1 MQPLV
6 KARLSQFS
14 RWLRPLSSLAW
25 LVPVLVS
32 AQAQAQQP
40 QPQFPFGPA
49 PTGPQPGAQPPG
61 QPFGPPAGGQPGQ
74 VQPGQPGGAQPG
86 GAQPGGAQPGQFGP
100 NPWAPGGGQPG
111 QFGQPGGPGG
121 DPNLGGA
128 GNEVPPAGD
137 QPATPAT
144 DEEELWAQ
152 RFLSLSEQPNLWGST
167 GGLRLSTAGSG
178 AQGTFRTSFL
188 IDWFTAGGFLCN
200 KANSTPQGLP
210 VTCSRSDKSDDAS
223 HVGAFFAL
231 NVTPFSFLEAYAT
244 IRTYANSNSEGK
256 PQLLQVLGDTTFG
269 LKAFLPERI
278 GTYFN
283 AGLEA
288 QLFLLNGTGS
298 VGVNG
303 DSTSAAF
310 RGLLTADFRK
320 PKGEGIPIRADV
332 NFGYKIDN
340 SGSLVTGVEAAR
352 GKAVGLDSQPISR
365 IERFGLGINRV
376 DFFQIGAG
384 VMAPTKYVQPFVE
397 YSVDIPINSRGYQCH
412 TGRVS
417 RGDVCLGLA
426 DFGAADP
433 TTAGGPGYSAIP
445 SRLSLGVRATPFSGS
460 FRGLSG
466 QAMFDIGLS
475 GTSQFIEEVA
485 PTPPWTLYLG
495 VAYAYDTKERP
506 VPVAP
511 PPQIIEKTQ
520 TVEKPQT
527 FVRGVVHEAGKN
539 ETLVADAIVS
549 IAGPSAQGPV
559 ATGPDGRFLTRH
571 MEPGT
576 YSFAIK
582 ANGFKPGVCQAN
594 VTGVAPAMPQPQP
607 ASPQPGQPWTPG
619 QPGPFG
625 PFGPQPGQPGMPN
638 TGGPG
643 GPGGMAQPQ
652 PQPQPQAP
660 QGPTY
665 VDIDCPL
672 EALPKLGNIQGSVK
686 DAEGGT
692 AVAGAI
698 VKMTTADGKETTATA
713 DGNGNF
719 TFRDLTPG
727 QLSIKVDAT
736 GYMVGGTTADV
747 RANDTS
753 RPTIMITKRPKVSLV
768 RLQGNELK
776 IQKQVHFETDS
787 AKILGD
793 SNTLL
798 SEVADTIVRT
808 PSIKKLEIQ
817 GHTDNTGTKDRNAVL
832 SQQRADSVRTF
843 LISSGV
849 EAGRLVAKGYG
860 QDRPLAPN
868 ITAPNRA
875 KNRRVQFII
884 LEGPGAKAGQ

>member
-6 KARLSQFS
+6 KARLSQVR

-40 QPQFPFGPA
+40 QPQPPFGPA
-49 PTGPQPGAQPPG
+49 PTAPG
-61 QPFGPPAGGQPGQ
+61 QPFGPPPA
-74 VQPGQPGGAQPG
+74 

-100 NPWAPGGGQPG
+100 NPWAPGGAQPGGQFGQPGQPGG
-111 QFGQPGGPGG
+111 QFGQPGGQFGQPGPGQPG
-121 DPNLGGA
+121 DPNAGA
-128 GNEVPPAGD
+128 GGEAPPIGD
-137 QPATPAT
+137 QPPASPAT
-144 DEEELWAQ
+144 DEDEVWAQ
-152 RFLSLSEQPNLWGST
+152 RYLSLAEQPNLWGST

-178 AQGTFRTSFL
+178 APGTFRTSFL
-188 IDWFTAGGFLCN
+188 VDWFTAGGFLCN
-200 KANSTPQGLP
+200 KASSTPQGLP

-223 HVGAFFAL
+223 HVGAYFTL
-231 NVTPFSFLEAYAT
+231 NATPFSFLEAYAT

-269 LKAFLPERI
+269 LKAFLPERF

-320 PKGEGIPIRADV
+320 PHGEGVPIRADV
-332 NFGYKIDN
+332 NFGYKLDN
-340 SGSLVTGVEAAR
+340 SGALVTAVEKAR
-352 GKAVGLDSQPISR
+352 GAAVGLDSQPISR

-384 VMAPTKYVQPFVE
+384 VMAPTKYIQPFVE
-397 YSVDIPINSRGYQCH
+397 YTVDIPVNTRGYQCH

-433 TTAGGPGYSAIP
+433 TTSGGPGYPAIP
-445 SRLSLGVRATPFSGS
+445 SRLSLGVRATPFSGA
-460 FRGLSG
+460 FRGLAG

-475 GTSQFIEEVA
+475 GTSTFIEEVA
-485 PTPPWTLYLG
+485 PTPPWTLYVG
-495 VAYAYDTKERP
+495 VAYAYDTKEKP

-527 FVRGVVHEAGKN
+527 FVRGFVHEAGKP
-539 ETLVADAIVS
+539 EIYVADAIIS

-559 ATGPDGRFLTRH
+559 ATSADGRFLTRN

-582 ANGFKPGVCQAN
+582 ASGYKPGVCQAN
-594 VTGVAPAMPQPQP
+594 VTAGAPAAPPMQPQP
-607 ASPQPGQPWTPG
+607 ASPQPGQPWNPG
-619 QPGPFG
+619 QPPGPFN

-638 TGGPG
+638 TGA
-643 GPGGMAQPQ
+643 PGGMTQPP

-672 EALPKLGNIQGSVK
+672 EALPKLGNVQGSVK

-692 AVAGAI
+692 GVAGAI
-698 VKMTTADGKETTATA
+698 VKMTGADGKETTATA

-719 TFRDLTPG
+719 NFKDLAPG
-727 QLSIKVDAT
+727 QISIKVDAS
-736 GYMVGGTTADV
+736 GYMVGGTTADI
-747 RANDTS
+747 RPNDTS

-817 GHTDNTGTKDRNAVL
+817 GHTDNTGTKERNATL
-832 SQQRADSVRTF
+832 SQQRADSVRAF

-849 EAGRLVAKGYG
+849 EASRLVGKGYG
-860 QDRPLAPN
+860 QERPLAPN

-884 LEGPGAKAGQ
+884 LEGPGATKGQP

>member
-6 KARLSQFS
+6 KARLSQVS
-14 RWLRPLSSLAW
+14 RYLRPLSSLAW

-40 QPQFPFGPA
+40 QPQPPFGPA
-49 PTGPQPGAQPPG
+49 PTTQPPG
-61 QPFGPPAGGQPGQ
+61 QPFGPPAAGQPGA
-74 VQPGQPGGAQPG
+74 G
-86 GAQPGGAQPGQFGP
+86 QPGQFGP
-100 NPWAPGGGQPG
+100 NPWAPGANNPGNGQPG
-111 QFGQPGGPGG
+111 QFGQPGGQFGQPGGAPPGG
-121 DPNLGGA
+121 DPNMGGTGA
-128 GNEVPPAGD
+128 EVPPAGD
-137 QPATPAT
+137 QPPASAVT
-144 DEEELWAQ
+144 DEDEVWAQ
-152 RFLSLSEQPNLWGST
+152 RYLSLAEQPNLWGST
-167 GGLRLSTAGSG
+167 GGLRVSTAGSG
-178 AQGTFRTSFL
+178 AAGTFRTSFL
-188 IDWFTAGGFLCN
+188 VDWFTAGGFLCN
-200 KANSTPQGLP
+200 KASSTPQGLP
-210 VTCSRSDKSDDAS
+210 VTCSRTDKNDDAS
-223 HVGAFFAL
+223 HVGAYFTL
-231 NVTPFSFLEAYAT
+231 NATPFSFLEAYAT

-269 LKAFLPERI
+269 LKAFLPEKF

-310 RGLLTADFRK
+310 RGLVTADFRK

-332 NFGYKIDN
+332 NFGYKLDN
-340 SGSLVTGVEAAR
+340 SGALVTGVEKAR
-352 GKAVGLDSQPISR
+352 GAAVGLDSQPISR

-376 DFFQIGAG
+376 DFFQIGVG
-384 VMAPTKYVQPFVE
+384 VMAPTKYIQPFVE
-397 YSVDIPINSRGYQCH
+397 YSVDIPINTRGYQCH

-433 TTAGGPGYSAIP
+433 TTSGGPGYPAIP
-445 SRLSLGVRATPFSGS
+445 SRLSLGVRATPFSGA

-475 GTSQFIEEVA
+475 GTSTFIEEVA

-495 VAYAYDTKERP
+495 VAFAYDTKEKP

-511 PPQIIEKTQ
+511 APQIIEKTQ

-527 FVRGVVHEAGKN
+527 FVRGVVHEAGKT
-539 ETLVADAIVS
+539 EVLVADAIVA

-559 ATGPDGRFLTRH
+559 ATGPDGRFLTRN

-594 VTGVAPAMPQPQP
+594 VTGVAPVVPQQPAPQPNQP
-607 ASPQPGQPWTPG
+607 WNNGQPTG
-619 QPGPFG
+619 QPNGPFN
-625 PFGPQPGQPGMPN
+625 PFGPQPGQPGMP
-638 TGGPG
+638 TTPGQPG
-643 GPGGMAQPQ
+643 GPGMAQPQ

-692 AVAGAI
+692 GVAGAI

-719 TFRDLTPG
+719 SFKDLTPG
-727 QLSIKVDAT
+727 QIGIKVDAS

-860 QDRPLAPN
+860 QERPLAPN

-884 LEGPGAKAGQ
+884 LEGPGATKNP